1 MYVPNED
8 LAQIARQPL
17 MLMSYANPL
26 AKCNVVDEL
35 GENAVEDR
43 YTSAKKF

>member
-17 MLMSYANPL
+17 MLMSYQNPL

-35 GENAVEDR
+35 EAEHNGDGE
-43 YTSAKKF
+43 K